1 MSYIVGKSDSFA
13 TAQPSRAL
21 QPTFDMQADFF
32 DALSAGDIDRAA
44 NVFASD
50 GTLLFPGLRPVQ
62 GRSLVKRM
70 LGIIR
75 RRYETIAWSRTS
87 PFIGSD
93 GWLVASWSVSG
104 TFKESALLYDNEVLS
119 LVRLSADGR
128 ISMLS
133 DYFKDTLA
141 FHPSRTNTPTRRIT
155 SGSPHLPTA

>member
-1 MSYIVGKSDSFA
+1 MSHLLGKSG
-13 TAQPSRAL
+13 TTTNTQPSLDLKPA
-21 QPTFDMQADFF
+21 FDMQVDFF
-32 DALSAGDIDRAA
+32 DALSAGDIDKAA
-44 NVFASD
+44 NTFALE

-75 RRYETIAWSRTS
+75 RRYETISWSRTS

-93 GWLVASWSVSG
+93 GWLVTSWSVSG
-104 TFKESALLYDNEVLS
+104 TFKESALLYENEVLS

-128 ISMLS
+128 IAMLS

-141 FHPSRTNTPTRRIT
+141 FHPSRLHTSTRQIAQDR
-155 SGSPHLPTA
+155 HV